1 MADFEIV
8 IEPDVVPA
16 GTLDLRTLDAAPG
29 TPIPDVRVEPDG
41 RVVRADAPPP
51 VAVTPRVEVDQEA
64 PTAAPGQIPTLSR
77 AEIAQAS
84 ASELGQ
90 APADL
95 TPAGQVSA
103 SEIETLAPTELVT
116 KASPLDTAAATAN
129 LAAEVAALR
138 GTPDLAGLDAAAELP
153 MPKRPP
159 SAESEP
165 ASVAA
170 GPAFSDEFDT
180 DLDNGPATFWE
191 ATKYI
196 SWLLILAL
204 LVGGLWMHLNGM
216 LPWGTSTSL
225 AQASPTPAPPT
236 PSAVPSAV
244 PVSAKT
250 QPAKTEE
257 PVAAKTE
264 EPVAAKTEEPVAAKT
279 EEPVAAKT
287 EEPVAAKT
295 EEPVVAKTE
304 EPAVAKTEEPEP
316 DPEAEL
322 EALRQLA
329 KESETG
335 GAPGVEED
343 EPGLLQRIRELR
355 ARAEGDLDAGRS
367 EAALAALR
375 ELIEVLPDDGDARFL
390 LGRALEARGD
400 SEGAAAA
407 YAAAA
412 ERSPEDPRPW
422 NNMAV
427 LRWEAGELDEAR
439 VSLREGLTRAPGDPD
454 VLSNLAG
461 LEAGQRPAQAHA
473 LYSKALAEQPTH
485 EVARLGRAQVRER
498 LGDVEGATGDYEL
511 LVSRNAQLS
520 PAALDGLG
528 RLARRGGDP
537 RMAVAFHQRALAGQ
551 DDPGFRRNLALAYI
565 DSGQL
570 QEARGVLLPLVEA
583 NPEDLPAW
591 RSLGVVYA
599 RLGDE
604 DANLLVEAKR
614 AYEQAIKLAPRDWRC
629 RYNYAICAER
639 FGQKAVATKQYRIA
653 IGLTNDAWPAVLNL
667 ARILEADEEH
677 RRALAWVD
685 KSLESNPKVPDLHL
699 RRGALLAH
707 LERPIEAKNAFR
719 RFLELASDDD
729 ARRGQVESLLPE
741 HSSDDSAD
749 PKPADEGGRSN

>member
-250 QPAKTEE
+250 QP
-257 PVAAKTE
+257 
-264 EPVAAKTEEPVAAKT
+264 AKTEEPVAAKT

>member
-250 QPAKTEE
+250 QP
-257 PVAAKTE
+257 
-264 EPVAAKTEEPVAAKT
+264 
-279 EEPVAAKT
+279 AKT

>member
-8 IEPDVVPA
+8 IEPDVVPL

-29 TPIPDVRVEPDG
+29 TPVPDVRVEPDG

-51 VAVTPRVEVDQEA
+51 VPVTPRVVVDQEA

-77 AEIAQAS
+77 AEIARAS
-84 ASELGQ
+84 ASEI
-90 APADL
+90 AETP
-95 TPAGQVSA
+95 TPAGQTSA
-103 SEIETLAPTELVT
+103 SEIETLAPTGLGP
-116 KASPLDTAAATAN
+116 APSPLDTAAATAN

-138 GTPDLAGLDAAAELP
+138 GAPDLAGLDAAAELP

-159 SAESEP
+159 SAEPEP
-165 ASVAA
+165 ALVAA

-180 DLDNGPATFWE
+180 DLDNAPATFWE

-216 LPWGTSTSL
+216 LPWGTTI
-225 AQASPTPAPPT
+225 AQVSPTPAP
-236 PSAVPSAV
+236 SAAPSAV

-250 QPAKTEE
+250 QPIKTPAKTEE
-257 PVAAKTE
+257 PLAAKTE
-264 EPVAAKTEEPVAAKT
+264 EPLVTKIEEPL
-279 EEPVAAKT
+279 
-287 EEPVAAKT
+287 
-295 EEPVVAKTE
+295 VAKTE
-304 EPAVAKTEEPEP
+304 EPLVAKTEEPLVAKTEEPLVAKTDEPLVTETPAPEP

-329 KESETG
+329 KEAETG

-355 ARAEGDLDAGRS
+355 ARAESDLDAGQS
-367 EAALAALR
+367 AAALAALR
-375 ELIEVLPDDGDARFL
+375 ELIEVLPEDGDARFL
-390 LGRALEARGD
+390 LGRALEAQGD
-400 SEGAAAA
+400 REGAAAA
-407 YAAAA
+407 YQAAAQ
-412 ERSPEDPRPW
+412 RSPEDPRPW
-422 NNMAV
+422 NNLAV
-427 LRWEAGELDEAR
+427 LHWEAGQFDEAR
-439 VSLREGLTRAPGDPD
+439 VSLRQGLTRAPGDPD

-461 LEAGQRPAQAHA
+461 LEASQRPAQAHA

-551 DDPGFRRNLALAYI
+551 DDPGFRKNLALAYI
-565 DSGQL
+565 DSDQL

-583 NPEDLPAW
+583 NPEDLAAW

-599 RLGDE
+599 QLGDE

-614 AYEQAIKLAPRDWRC
+614 AYEQAIKLAPRDWRS

-653 IGLTNDAWPAVLNL
+653 IGLTKDAWPAVLNL

-685 KSLESNPKVPDLHL
+685 KSLEVNPKVPDLHL

-707 LERPIEAKNAFR
+707 IERPIEAKNAFR
-719 RFLELASDDD
+719 RFLELAPNGD
-729 ARRGQVESLLPE
+729 ARRSQVEALLPE
-741 HSSDDSAD
+741 HATDGSAE